1 MGRGHQLLL
10 LPNGNPLKF
19 VNMDLRFYLALIVG
33 KISAFV
39 LKLKGSGAT
48 AAPGLYALSFDPNFV
63 KKFSKQ
69 ITNGSIIICGTNGK
83 TTTSRIISARA
94 E

>member
-33 KISAFV
+33 KITAFV

-48 AAPGLYALSFDPNFV
+48 AAPGLYALNIDPNFV

-69 ITNGSIIICGTNGK
+69 ITNG
-83 TTTSRIISARA
+83 
-94 E
+94 